1 MKVYKER
8 LKQTAEQQFVTIAFN
23 RDRIGSRLSEA
34 QQKNL
39 YQLAQTEGERIGK
52 QLKQDFPDLL
62 PSEIAEWFGV
72 NVVYKEYTIHESFTS
87 IGYFEIP
94 DQIVVNQKLKEKD
107 DYFKEQ
113 GLPEMQFKIWKEIVI
128 AHELFHYIQ
137 EQTPE
142 LFVNQY
148 RVELWKL
155 GPYHHQSSFS
165 LLGELAGM
173 AFAKALLALDFYP
186 GVIEWYLL
194 YAYFPEKMEQ
204 QAELLL
210 KEME

>member
-1 MKVYKER
+1 MKAYKER
-8 LKQTAEQQFVTIAFN
+8 IKQTSEEQFIALAFQ
-23 RDRIGSRLSEA
+23 RDRIGRRLPDA

-52 QLKQDFPDLL
+52 QLKQDFPELL
-62 PSEIAEWFGV
+62 PSEIAELFGV
-72 NVVYKEYTIHESFTS
+72 NVMYKEYTIHESFTS

-94 DQIVVNQKLKEKD
+94 NQIVVNRKLEEKD

-113 GLPEMQFKIWKEIVI
+113 GLPEMQFNVWKEIVI

-173 AFAKALLALDFYP
+173 AFAQALLALDFYP
-186 GVIEWYLL
+186 GQIEWYLL

-210 KEME
+210 KEAQ

>member
-1 MKVYKER
+1 MKAYKER
-8 LKQTAEQQFVTIAFN
+8 IKQTSEEQFIDLAFQ
-23 RDRIGSRLSEA
+23 RDRIGRRLSDA

-39 YQLAQTEGERIGK
+39 TQMAQSEGKRLGK
-52 QLKQDFPDLL
+52 QLRQDFPELA
-62 PSEIAEWFGV
+62 PSEIAKVFGV
-72 NVVYKEYTIHESFTS
+72 KVEYKEYTVHESFTS

-94 DQIVVNQKLKEKD
+94 NQIVVNQKLKEKD
-107 DYFKEQ
+107 DYFKAQ
-113 GLPEMQFKIWKEIVI
+113 GLPEMRFGEWREIVI
-128 AHELFHYIQ
+128 AHELFHYFQ

-173 AFAKALLALDFYP
+173 AFAKSLLALDFYP

-194 YAYFPEKMEQ
+194 YAYFPEKMAQ
-204 QAELLL
+204 QVELL
-210 KEME
+210 

>member
-1 MKVYKER
+1 MKAYKEQ
-8 LKQTAEQQFVTIAFN
+8 LQQTSEKRFITIAFD
-23 RDRIGSRLSEA
+23 RDRIGRKLSEV
-34 QQKNL
+34 QQENL
-39 YQLAQTEGERIGK
+39 CQLAQAEGNRLGI
-52 QLKQDFPDLL
+52 QLKQDFPELL
-62 PSEIAEWFGV
+62 PSEIAELFGV
-72 NVVYKEYTIHESFTS
+72 DVLYKEYTIHESFTS

-94 DQIVVNQKLKEKD
+94 NQIVVNKKLKEKD
-107 DYFKEQ
+107 SYFKEQ
-113 GLPEMQFKIWKEIVI
+113 GLPEMQFKNWKEIVI

-148 RVELWKL
+148 RIELWKL

-173 AFAKALLALDFYP
+173 AFAKSLLSLDFYP
-186 GVIEWYLL
+186 GMIEWYLL

-210 KEME
+210 KETQ

>member
-1 MKVYKER
+1 MKAYKER
-8 LKQTAEQQFVTIAFN
+8 IKQTSEEQFIALAFQ
-23 RDRIGSRLSEA
+23 RDRIGRRLSDA

-39 YQLAQTEGERIGK
+39 YQLAQTEGERVGK
-52 QLKQDFPDLL
+52 QLKQDFPELL
-62 PSEIAEWFGV
+62 PSEIAELFGV
-72 NVVYKEYTIHESFTS
+72 NVMYKEYTIHESFTS

-94 DQIVVNQKLKEKD
+94 NQIVVNRKLEEKD

-113 GLPEMQFKIWKEIVI
+113 GLPEMQFNVWKEIVI

-173 AFAKALLALDFYP
+173 AFAQALLALDFYP
-186 GVIEWYLL
+186 GQIEWYLL

-210 KEME
+210 KEAQ